1 MSDLTT
7 RSEADRARETI
18 EMAFREH
25 HACADCGQPMG
36 IAEHGSRLWI
46 ECTSLRSRHGLRLML
61 AEAFHERHA
70 IDLPVDD
77 LVLAA

>member
-1 MSDLTT
+1 MNDLTT
-7 RSEADRARETI
+7 RNEEDRARETI
-18 EMAFREH
+18 EMALRDH

-46 ECTSLRSRHGLRLML
+46 ECASLRSRHGLRLAF

-70 IDLPVDD
+70 IDLPMDEM
-77 LVLAA
+77 VLAA